1 MNYSLEKLISFYKEV
16 ELYDENVFTELIK
29 RLEVI
34 PNNLVGNDFFG
45 VFPKIDKNGL
55 LYDFVICVPKIND
68 LNSFLVNL
76 HEFAHAICLYK
87 NLGKVFKVKFM
98 DEVLPKAL
106 ERIYLNNNENL
117 ETIKEYDQ
125 KDLEAYE
132 TTPSTNHKIAIFMQF
147 LVAKNYE
154 DTKTIN
160 INYSQKLPDL
170 KTQDKI
176 VKKYLNHS

>member
-16 ELYDENVFTELIK
+16 ELYDESVFDGIIK
-29 RLEVI
+29 RLKVI
-34 PNNLVGNDFFG
+34 PNNLVKNDFFG
-45 VFPKIDKNGL
+45 VFPKIDGNGL

-106 ERIYLNNNENL
+106 ERIYLNNNEDL
-117 ETIKEYDQ
+117 ETIKKYDQ
-125 KDLEAYE
+125 KDLEKYE
-132 TTPSTNHKIAIFMQF
+132 TTPSTNHKNAIFMQF

-154 DTKTIN
+154 DTKTVTIS
-160 INYSQKLPDL
+160 YSQKLPDIN
-170 KTQDKI
+170 TRDKI
-176 VKKYLNHS
+176 VKSFLKHS